1 MQVIE
6 TSVVSITIEPI
17 DDVPSIVAQ
26 LQKMRVA
33 SLLDKYF
40 PPHGNWQ
47 GLSLRPPRNGKE
59 MWLKF
64 GRNFV

>member
-6 TSVVSITIEPI
+6 TPVVSITIEPI
-17 DDVPSIVAQ
+17 DDVPLIVAQ

-47 GLSLRPPRNGKE
+47 GLSLGNIVVL
-59 MWLKF
+59 WLSVAADSKL
-64 GRNFV
+64 